1 MLLRLNWPSS
11 TSPGNRHQPA
21 AQPRPLKVA
30 EARKSACASPSRRS
44 LCRKPQDHVG
54 MTLPRPRIALSFATT
69 PRGSQIRRSPRLLV
83 CRKPTLST
91 GIAPAMASNASWEMA
106 ILTMTPDMGTPRASR
121 QNSPREGRF
130 NAGANAHFCGA
141 DQMYAVATR
150 RPARLFRQ
158 QVPCQPSPTPFRST
172 GRAGAHRQ
180 LS

>member
-121 QNSPREGRF
+121 QSTRGLTRTFAGRIKCMPSRL
-130 NAGANAHFCGA
+130 GGPPGCSGSKSHANP
-141 DQMYAVATR
+141 DV
-150 RPARLFRQ
+150 
-158 QVPCQPSPTPFRST
+158 
-172 GRAGAHRQ
+172 RAGSR
-180 LS
+180 SSRS